1 MPNIGIDFG
10 TTNSV
15 IVAYNKKKNEF
26 TYFNFAR
33 GRGGAPIPTSST
45 VWYHDNLVEVG
56 KNARDN
62 INKYGDVE
70 GHHFERSIKL
80 KLGSG
85 QNLNIFGASVKP
97 YADGGT
103 AAPLPPSAAPDGG
116 IGGGLCG
123 PCGGSGAG
131 VPGAAADGGLR
142 LRRSVGCLLWPSA
155 PHPPGGGLFSA
166 HHDPCGAVGCRPA
179 PTAAAVMSG
188 GRCGLSAA
196 APALAASLR
205 RACCPGGCTRRD
217 GKAPPA
223 GAVRCG
229 SALPV
234 RQLLPGHGPGPAGE
248 SLGDLRPG
256 GGAGVPLLRP
266 VRHLLAAEL

>member
-97 YADGGT
+97 YVVSD
-103 AAPLPPSAAPDGG
+103 
-116 IGGGLCG
+116 C
-123 PCGGSGAG
+123 
-131 VPGAAADGGLR
+131 
-142 LRRSVGCLLWPSA
+142 
-155 PHPPGGGLFSA
+155 
-166 HHDPCGAVGCRPA
+166 
-179 PTAAAVMSG
+179 
-188 GRCGLSAA
+188 
-196 APALAASLR
+196 
-205 RACCPGGCTRRD
+205 
-217 GKAPPA
+217 
-223 GAVRCG
+223 
-229 SALPV
+229 
-234 RQLLPGHGPGPAGE
+234 
-248 SLGDLRPG
+248 
-256 GGAGVPLLRP
+256 
-266 VRHLLAAEL
+266 